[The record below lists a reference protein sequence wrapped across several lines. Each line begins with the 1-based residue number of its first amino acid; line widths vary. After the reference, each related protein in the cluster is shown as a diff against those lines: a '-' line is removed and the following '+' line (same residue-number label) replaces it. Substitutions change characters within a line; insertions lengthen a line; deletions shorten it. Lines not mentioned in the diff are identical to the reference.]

1 LDSQINHE
9 ARSNPGFFLF
19 TTIHAVYCH
28 RWTKVIVPMR
38 GGFGVFIVAHL
49 MLVQLV
55 AVAAGNPVN
64 KNSHHINPPSALFHR
79 SKEKDKL

>member
-1 LDSQINHE
+1 
-9 ARSNPGFFLF
+9 
-19 TTIHAVYCH
+19 
-28 RWTKVIVPMR
+28 
-38 GGFGVFIVAHL
+38 
-49 MLVQLV
+49 MLIQLI